1 MCTVKGEVD
10 AYKTCANSDTCI
22 SCTSSA
28 VVFNSDCRCRRCC
41 DQDFAT
47 MSGRAVFQF
56 YCSTHAFVNFQAEM
70 KPYFRQ
76 YNDDSFWVWMDD
88 GLATGTVQLLTGP
101 TSTTE
106 WRHLLVWGGTGMRV
120 GPGQHNITF
129 AEREDGTMLKS
140 LAMTAGYP
148 QCQFGGPLPGANISI
163 LTVIENFE
171 EANRVAEQRVNYQL
185 SALQNLTTQLV
196 ANLSMNMQNES
207 QRLTDIAL
215 DYSRQID
222 SVMGNIST
230 AMNATATGLQ
240 TQISGLSSRVSGVL
254 GAIAAVVAPGTS
266 TGTTADTQGSVAKT
280 GNDVVISAPGAVKVS
295 GSTCSDVD
303 VCALRASLQNII
315 SAAAAAA
322 TGPSPP

>member
-1 MCTVKGEVD
+1 MRH
-10 AYKTCANSDTCI
+10 
-22 SCTSSA
+22 SA
-28 VVFNSDCRCRRCC
+28 IEN
-41 DQDFAT
+41 
-47 MSGRAVFQF
+47 
-56 YCSTHAFVNFQAEM
+56 THTRSRPHPSV
-70 KPYFRQ
+70 
-76 YNDDSFWVWMDD
+76 FWVQCGGKGCHSARSAHRLLQRLAVLWPGQGDANTLCRAACRIDD
-88 GLATGTVQLLTGP
+88 GVTTGNVQFLG
-101 TSTTE
+101 
-106 WRHLLVWGGTGMRV
+106 GGTSVTRWNQRLIWGSTGVSVSPGM
-120 GPGQHNITF
+120 HTITF

-140 LAMTAGYP
+140 VSMIAGYP
-148 QCQFGGPLPGANISI
+148 QCHFGGPLPGANISI